1 LHLQILPT
9 RSIFPFS
16 TLPVYAPEMQPPEI
30 PAAPGFPPPPGA
42 EPEAPKRSRKNA
54 IVLGAAIGLLIIG
67 SVATLAIIGG
77 DDGPYP
83 DSLDG
88 LERIRS
94 SAADTFEEGLASFE
108 TGGISL
114 SGAMY
119 GDSETAVLIVERI
132 EGPEDEI
139 AFVPLEPTF
148 DGGVIGFENSG
159 AGEIDEDEKVRE
171 TSSGFEIICAELHA
185 TVGDPTMP
193 AGDGVMCAWKD
204 TRIGFVIDFRIPDA
218 RSAIEATVRI
228 AQVID
233 AA

>member
-9 RSIFPFS
+9 RSDIPVPL
-16 TLPVYAPEMQPPEI
+16 LPVYAPDMQPPEK
-30 PAAPGFPPPPGA
+30 PAAPAFPPPPGV
-42 EPEAPKRSRKNA
+42 EPEAPKRSRKKA
-54 IVLGAAIGLLIIG
+54 IVLGAAIGLLIIAG
-67 SVATLAIIGG
+67 VATLAIIAG

-94 SAADTFEEGLASFE
+94 SAADTFEEGLATFE
-108 TGGISL
+108 SGGISL

-119 GDSETAVLIVERI
+119 GDSEAALLIVERI

-139 AFVPLEPTF
+139 AFVPLESTL

-185 TVGDPTMP
+185 AVGDPTMP
-193 AGDGVMCAWKD
+193 AGDGVMCAWKG
-204 TRIGFVIDFRIPDA
+204 TRIGIVIDFRTPDA

-228 AQVID
+228 ADVID

>member
-1 LHLQILPT
+1 
-9 RSIFPFS
+9 
-16 TLPVYAPEMQPPEI
+16 MQPPEM
-30 PAAPGFPPPPGA
+30 PAAQAFPPPPGA
-42 EPEAPKRSRKNA
+42 ALEAPKPSRTKA
-54 IVLGAAIGLLIIG
+54 IVLGASIGLLIVAG
-67 SVATLAIIGG
+67 VATLAIIRGG

-83 DSLDG
+83 DSLAG

-94 SAADTFEEGLASFE
+94 SAADDFEEGLATFD

-119 GDSETAVLIVERI
+119 GDSEAALLIVERI

-139 AFVPLEPTF
+139 AFVPLEATF

-171 TSSGFEIICAELHA
+171 TSSGYEIICAELHA
-185 TVGDPTMP
+185 AVADPTMP
-193 AGDGVMCAWKD
+193 TGDGVMCAWKG
-204 TRIGFVIDFRIPDA
+204 TRIGIVIDFRTPDA
-218 RSAIEATVRI
+218 RSAIAATIRI
-228 AQVID
+228 ADVIE